1 MTGRIWRWMQ
11 ANLFKNWTDTAL
23 TLLALLFILKLGG
36 AFLSWALLDANWTG
50 TPDECRAAAGAC
62 WSAVREKHRFI
73 LFGTYPY
80 AEQWRP
86 LAAVALFFAMVL
98 ASSWRRLWGR
108 ALIGAWGLAFALIG
122 WLIAG
127 DGALLSAVPNAQW
140 GGLPLTIMLALVG
153 NIIAWPLGILLAL
166 GRQSKLPVIR
176 ALCVAYIEVLRGVP
190 LISVLFM
197 ASVMVPL
204 FLPEGVTTD
213 KLLRAQIGII
223 LFTAAY
229 LAEVVRAGLNAV
241 PKGQVEAAESLGL
254 GYWRRTRL
262 IVLPQALKIVIPPLV
277 NSFIA
282 TFKDTSLVVVVGLYD
297 LLNTTKTALNDP
309 AWRSFAAEGFIAA
322 AMIYFVVSFFMSRY
336 SQHLE
341 VVLAA
346 GRGAEGRRA

>member
-1 MTGRIWRWMQ
+1 MSTLAWGWMR
-11 ANLFKNWTDTAL
+11 ANLFKSWGDAAL
-23 TLLALLFILKLGG
+23 TLLALAFLYNVGG
-36 AFLSWALLDANWTG
+36 AFVSWALIEANWTG

-73 LFGTYPY
+73 LFGTYTY

-86 LAAVALFFAMVL
+86 FAALLVFFGLVL
-98 ASSWRRLWGR
+98 ASTWRGLWGR
-108 ALIGAWGLAFALIG
+108 WLVAFWGLGFALMA
-122 WLIAG
+122 WLLAG
-127 DGALLSAVPNAQW
+127 DGSILAIVPNAQW

-153 NIIAWPLGILLAL
+153 NIVALPMGILLAL
-166 GRQSKLPVIR
+166 GRRSDMPAIR
-176 ALCVAYIEVLRGVP
+176 ALCVAYIELIRGVP

-229 LAEVVRAGLNAV
+229 LAEVVRGGLNAI
-241 PKGQVEAAESLGL
+241 PKGHVEAAESLGL
-254 GYWRRTRL
+254 GYWRRTLL

-309 AWRSFAAEGFIAA
+309 IWRSFFAEGFVAA
-322 AMIYFVVSFFMSRY
+322 ALVYFIVCFFMSRY

-341 VVLAA
+341 VALAT
-346 GRGAEGRRA
+346 GRRA